1 MSKVVKRRWVADDT
15 SGLPRRDR
23 LSCNYEAYV
32 PDLLV
37 GRLFRLDGDVAADVA
52 DAEAAATRFDTKAV
66 ALADT
71 EALAR
76 LLLRAESVA
85 SSKIEGLEVGG
96 RRLLRAEAATALGE
110 DTRDV
115 TATEVLG
122 NIQAMTWALGAV
134 CRGDDITVDHLLE
147 AHRRLLDGTRLQELG
162 GTIREDQNW
171 IGGSSFNPCSAEF
184 VPPPPEMVRDLMDDL
199 CAFCNADD
207 LPTIVQAAMAHAQ
220 FETIHPFVDGNGR
233 IGRALIHLVLR
244 RRGLAARVLPPISL
258 ILATWS
264 QDYIA
269 GLTAT
274 RYLGKPTSETANVG
288 VNQWVALFATAC
300 RRAIEDAET
309 FERRVSA
316 LQVRWRDRLGRLR
329 AKSAA
334 DLLINALPGAPIVT
348 VNGAGDLIGRTYQAT
363 NEAINRLV
371 AAKILK
377 QVNVGRRNRAF
388 EAPELIRTFTDLE
401 RRLASPTGDTRSSAP
416 ARRVPK
422 SANAVMERVAANR
435 ADPSRMVRRERG

>member
-1 MSKVVKRRWVADDT
+1 MSKLVKRRWETTYT

-23 LSCNYEAYV
+23 SSCDYEAYV
-32 PDLLV
+32 PDSLV
-37 GRLFRLDGDVAADVA
+37 GRPVRLDGDVAADVT
-52 DAEAAATRFDTKAV
+52 DAEASVTRFDARAV

-110 DTRDV
+110 DVRDV

-122 NIQAMTWALGAV
+122 NIQAMTWALGV
-134 CRGDDITVDHLLE
+134 VGRGDDITIDHLLE
-147 AHRRLLDGTRLQELG
+147 AHRRLLEGTRLHEYG
-162 GTIREDQNW
+162 GRIRDDQNW
-171 IGGSSFNPCSAEF
+171 IGGSSYNPCSAEF
-184 VPPPPEMVRDLMDDL
+184 VTPPPELVRDLIQDL
-199 CAFCNADD
+199 CRFCNGDD

-244 RRGLAARVLPPISL
+244 RRGLAVRVLPPISL

-264 QDYIA
+264 QDYVA

-274 RYLGKPTSETANVG
+274 RYIGKPTSDAANVG
-288 VNQWVALFATAC
+288 ANQWIALFATAC

-309 FERRVSA
+309 FEQRVSA
-316 LQVRWRDRLGRLR
+316 LQSRWRERLGRVR
-329 AKSAA
+329 AHSAV
-334 DLLINALPGAPIVT
+334 DLLIRALPGAPIVT
-348 VNGAGDLIGRTYQAT
+348 VNDGSELIGRTYQAT
-363 NEAINRLV
+363 NQAIDRLV
-371 AAKILK
+371 EVKILR

-388 EAPELIRTFTDLE
+388 EAPELIKTFTDLE
-401 RRLASPTGDTRSSAP
+401 RQLASPTGNTRSAP
-416 ARRVPK
+416 PTRRVPQ
-422 SANAVMERVAANR
+422 
-435 ADPSRMVRRERG
+435 RR